1 MSPGK
6 GRLVSFISSSHNQVW
21 QTDNG
26 RDNLDAASRARVV
39 GKEGATGWG
48 CFTNRHHS
56 TSACLEF
63 GKVKSMTERRNMS
76 RSFVLHMAGSL
87 ELILDL

>member
-6 GRLVSFISSSHNQVW
+6 GRLVSFISSSHTQVW
-21 QTDNG
+21 QTGSG

-39 GKEGATGWG
+39 GKEGATGWD
-48 CFTNRHHS
+48 CLTNS

-63 GKVKSMTERRNMS
+63 GMIKSMTERRNMS
-76 RSFVLHMAGSL
+76 RSFVLHTVGSL
-87 ELILDL
+87 ELILNLCS